1 MDAQNF
7 TDNKEITDYF
17 ESEDW
22 DSDELEILLDPDLLQ
37 NKNFQRFA
45 VSKASEH
52 LVAFDLKYVSLD
64 LIIEAH
70 DNENYQTDR
79 DKILL
84 KLTADVINDEFIHKF
99 DFFGSAI
106 FQIIDK
112 VESQHL
118 RLDSIHLLLKKL
130 CDEINESTNQKSLC
144 TYGNDDDYYHWIEC
158 LSWQSFS
165 NFINN
170 QSNLKNADTANLLE
184 LLRDAIN
191 NHFEMLK
198 IEDITSLLG
207 PEPFF
212 EDPFQIMD
220 DWLNGLEEL
229 IDRYE

>member
-158 LSWQSFS
+158 LSWQ
-165 NFINN
+165 I
-170 QSNLKNADTANLLE
+170 
-184 LLRDAIN
+184 
-191 NHFEMLK
+191 
-198 IEDITSLLG
+198 
-207 PEPFF
+207 
-212 EDPFQIMD
+212 
-220 DWLNGLEEL
+220 
-229 IDRYE
+229 

>member
-1 MDAQNF
+1 MTICQVCSKKLKPNILNLGLHPLCDDLIPINSNKINRFYRINISYCKNCF
-7 TDNKEITDYF
+7 TAFQTHNV
-17 ESEDW
+17 
-22 DSDELEILLDPDLLQ
+22 
-37 NKNFQRFA
+37 NKNKLFP
-45 VSKASEH
+45 K
-52 LVAFDLKYVSLD
+52 
-64 LIIEAH
+64 
-70 DNENYQTDR
+70 NYHYRAQ
-79 DKILL
+79 
-84 KLTADVINDEFIHKF
+84 LTADVINDEFIHKF